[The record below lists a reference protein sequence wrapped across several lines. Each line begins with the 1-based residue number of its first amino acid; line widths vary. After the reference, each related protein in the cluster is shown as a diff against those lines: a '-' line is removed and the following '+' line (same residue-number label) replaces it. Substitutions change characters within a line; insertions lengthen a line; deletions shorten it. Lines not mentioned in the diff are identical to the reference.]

1 MPDGRFPFSSCHL
14 RKPVLCCGV
23 FAYGDRLPVAAG
35 KRLFAFAVSLLVCEF
50 TGMMVGIAVTDAS
63 LHEKTADFD
72 FFDYEADETKPV
84 D

>member
-1 MPDGRFPFSSCHL
+1 MTDGGFPFPSCHL
-14 RKPVLCCGV
+14 RKPVLCCGA
-23 FAYGDRLPVAAG
+23 FAYGDRLPVVAG
-35 KRLFAFAVSLLVCEF
+35 KRLFAFAVSLLAGEF
-50 TGMMVGIAVTDAS
+50 TGTMVGIAVTDAA

>member
-1 MPDGRFPFSSCHL
+1 
-14 RKPVLCCGV
+14 
-23 FAYGDRLPVAAG
+23 
-35 KRLFAFAVSLLVCEF
+35 
-50 TGMMVGIAVTDAS
+50 MMVGIAVTDAS

>member
-1 MPDGRFPFSSCHL
+1 MVLAQRLAFQQGVEPDHL
-14 RKPVLCCGV
+14 RTVGV
-23 FAYGDRLPVAAG
+23 
-35 KRLFAFAVSLLVCEF
+35 
-50 TGMMVGIAVTDAS
+50 AVTDAA